1 MVQHEIRD
9 KGMRWLLFTECERRE
24 WILGTRAQRSRNL
37 YLVLHCLLVELYYTE
52 GIYYKLSI
60 WMESAGLRNTP
71 LYSSNVG
78 QTP

>member
-9 KGMRWLLFTECERRE
+9 KGMRRLLITECERRE
-24 WILGTRAQRSRNL
+24 WILGTRVQHPRSL
-37 YLVLHCLLVELYYTE
+37 YLVLQCFLVALYYTE
-52 GIYYKLSI
+52 AIYYKLRI

-71 LYSSNVG
+71 LYSSDVG